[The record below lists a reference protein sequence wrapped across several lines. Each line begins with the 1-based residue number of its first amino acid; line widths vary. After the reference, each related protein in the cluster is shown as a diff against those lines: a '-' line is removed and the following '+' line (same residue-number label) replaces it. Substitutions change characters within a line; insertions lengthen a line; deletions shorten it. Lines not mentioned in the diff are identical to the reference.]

1 MPHWVE
7 VSLTVDGELAEA
19 VAEVLARYV
28 PGGVVIES
36 TRVDV
41 STEDEGRVVGPLRV
55 CGYLP
60 VDERLEATR
69 QQILEGLWHLGFI
82 RPLPEAQFRPVET
95 LDWAEAWK
103 QHYRPIPIGSRLL
116 IVPAWMQPE
125 TERRIPILLEPG
137 MAFGTGAHP
146 TTQLSLQFLEELPLE
161 GQPVIDIGC
170 GSGILSIAALKL
182 GAAHAL
188 GVDVEADAIPAA
200 RQNAAR
206 NGVAERLRLGVGS
219 VAAVRRGDFGL
230 RQAPIVLANIIAP
243 VLARLLDDGLA
254 ALVSPGGVL
263 ILSGIL
269 EVQMD
274 GREGHVSMLDA
285 LQRHGL
291 RITARKQAGDWVAL
305 TVAPENT
312 RRLPA

>member
-60 VDERLEATR
+60 ADERLEDTR
-69 QQILEGLWHLGFI
+69 QKILEALWHLGFI
-82 RPLPEAQFRPVET
+82 RPLPEAQFRPVEA

-125 TERRIPILLEPG
+125 AGGRVPILLEPG
-137 MAFGTGAHP
+137 MAFGTGTHP
-146 TTQLSLQFLEELPLE
+146 TTQLCLQFLEELPLE
-161 GQPVIDIGC
+161 GRQVIDVGC

-206 NGVAERLRLGVGS
+206 NGVAERLSLGVGS
-219 VAAVRRGDFGL
+219 VPEVRRGDFGL
-230 RQAPIVLANIIAP
+230 RQAPLVLANIIAP
-243 VLARLLDDGLA
+243 VLVRLLDDGLA
-254 ALVSPGGVL
+254 GLVAPGGVL
-263 ILSGIL
+263 VLSGIL

-274 GREGHVSMLDA
+274 GQEGHVSMLDA

-291 RITARKQAGDWVAL
+291 RITARKQVDDWVAL
-305 TVAPENT
+305 TVEPEDT
-312 RRLPA
+312 R